1 MTTLYYQTLSIQCNV
16 FSKKL
21 IVLVNR
27 YIKKLYTSKV
37 DKNIRCISCMSP
49 RLERWWTVQLEAAM
63 TTEPRYPTF
72 CNVKTAAWIFS
83 SFWMVLRWTVFS
95 FYNKFAMNTS
105 EFRYKWLSK
114 IPLPQLYFSK
124 FKNIP
129 HICMV
134 HFTNIGWWGS
144 LFGSLI
150 LFSYNI
156 DCWKY
161 HLK

>member
-1 MTTLYYQTLSIQCNV
+1 MSKCMTTLYYQTLSIQCNV

-83 SFWMVLRWTVFS
+83 SFWMVLRYQFLVSHINVTLDFDD
-95 FYNKFAMNTS
+95 
-105 EFRYKWLSK
+105 
-114 IPLPQLYFSK
+114 FSK
-124 FKNIP
+124 HLNYIFD
-129 HICMV
+129 
-134 HFTNIGWWGS
+134 F
-144 LFGSLI
+144 
-150 LFSYNI
+150 
-156 DCWKY
+156 Y
-161 HLK
+161 HDL